1 LKNIK
6 KIISFSI
13 IAILA
18 IVMSGC
24 NMIAKTEQGIMNS
37 TVAKVNDEKITRGQL
52 EDNWQMKS
60 VINQIKQQYGTNYTS
75 NDQAVELLKQ
85 QKETILD
92 QMITEKLLLQ
102 KAKELKLVPSDSE
115 INKEIQK
122 QYDSTKSQY
131 KTDEEWKNALSQNG
145 LTENV
150 LKEQIKNSII
160 MNKVSDNIT
169 KDVKVTDKQIED
181 YYNANKNKYTT
192 EPNKIHLAHIL
203 VKTEN
208 EAKSVKARIDKGEDF
223 GKVAKE
229 VSTDT
234 GSKDN
239 GGDLGDLEEEN
250 SGLDATFLKAALA
263 LKPGEVSNP
272 VQTQYGWHVIK
283 CISRNQYPVKKLDE
297 VKDEIKNTLLT
308 NAKQDKITTT
318 LDKWKK
324 EAKIKQYENNLN

>member
-1 LKNIK
+1 MKNIK

>member
-1 LKNIK
+1 MKNIK

-13 IAILA
+13 IAVLA

-37 TVAKVNDEKITRGQL
+37 TVAKINGEEITRGQL

-60 VINQIKQQYGTNYTS
+60 VISQVKQQYGDNYTS

-92 QMITEKLLLQ
+92 QMITENLLLQ
-102 KAKELKLVPSDSE
+102 KAKELKLVPSDSDL
-115 INKEIQK
+115 NKEMQK

-131 KTDEEWKNALSQNG
+131 KTDEEWKSALSQNG
-145 LTENV
+145 FTEDV
-150 LKEQIKNSII
+150 LKTQIKNSVI

-181 YYNANKNKYTT
+181 YYNKNKNKYTT
-192 EPNKIHLAHIL
+192 EPNKIHLAHVL
-203 VKTEN
+203 VKTE
-208 EAKSVKARIDKGEDF
+208 EDAKKVKARIDKGEDF

-250 SGLDATFLKAALA
+250 SGLDETFLKAALA
-263 LKPGEVSNP
+263 LKVGEVSNP

-297 VKDEIKNTLLT
+297 VKDEVKNTLLT
-308 NAKQDKITTT
+308 TAKQDKITTT
-318 LDKWKK
+318 LEKWKK
-324 EAKIKQYENNLN
+324 DAKITKYEKNLN